1 MTTPRALIVEDEP
14 DLREM
19 LSYHL
24 CREGFAVESTPDGYD
39 ALRMARRLPPDV
51 ILLDLLLAGL
61 DGLSLCRQ
69 LKADPASAGAHVII
83 ISAKVEEDDVLLGF
97 AQGADDY
104 VRKPFRPKEV
114 IARIRAVLR
123 RAVVT
128 LPEVQGEILSFP
140 PLELNHASHEV
151 RLAGAPLTLT
161 ATEYRILH
169 YMMAHPER
177 VFSRAQLLRHASGE
191 EGPAGGRSI
200 DVHVR
205 ALRRAL
211 GVHAG
216 MIETSRGVGYRFRPS
231 PAEKTRLRTA
241 V

>member
-1 MTTPRALIVEDEP
+1 MCALKALVVEDEP

-19 LSYHL
+19 LQYHL
-24 CREGFAVESTPDGYD
+24 MREGFAVESTADGYI
-39 ALRMARRLPPDV
+39 ALQLAKRLQPDV

-69 LKADPASAGAHVII
+69 FKRDPGAAGTHVII
-83 ISAKVEEDDVLLGF
+83 ISACVEEDDVLRGL

-114 IARIRAVLR
+114 MARVRAVPRRTPVVAGERPDEVLR
-123 RAVVT
+123 
-128 LPEVQGEILSFP
+128 FP

-169 YMMAHPER
+169 YLMAHPER
-177 VFSRAQLLRHASGE
+177 VFSRGQLLRHASGGDRE
-191 EGPAGGRSI
+191 AAGRSI

-211 GVHAG
+211 GPHAG
-216 MIETSRGVGYRFRPS
+216 VIETARGVGYRFRP
-231 PAEKTRLRTA
+231 PGEMVTEAVTA
-241 V
+241 I